1 MFINKLNQLYKPKRV
16 LYYVPA
22 TAEDIDAFYK
32 GDVKGEIAVLANA
45 FGTYDSPG
53 VFFLKDLQEPVI
65 GIEFRSGDDRI
76 AYPYELDSVEIDAAY
91 FYSIEF

>member
-1 MFINKLNQLYKPKRV
+1 MYINKLNQLYKPKRV

-22 TAEDIDAFYK
+22 SADDIDAFYK

-53 VFFLKDLQEPVI
+53 VFYLNGRSEPVT
-65 GIEFRSGDDRI
+65 GLEFRTGDSRI
-76 AYPYELDSVEIDAAY
+76 N
-91 FYSIEF
+91 